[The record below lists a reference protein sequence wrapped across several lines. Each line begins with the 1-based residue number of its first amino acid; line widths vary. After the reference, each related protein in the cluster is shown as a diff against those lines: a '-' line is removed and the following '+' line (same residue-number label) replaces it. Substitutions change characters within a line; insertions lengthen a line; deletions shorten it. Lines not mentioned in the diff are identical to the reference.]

1 MTEKTVGLSE
11 KELRQLQHETLNE
24 LLATL
29 DVDVFLSKR
38 QASQYLSISI
48 SFLEKLMA
56 EEALPYYR
64 VKKKVLFRK
73 HEIDRW
79 IEQYWE
85 QGESQDLKKIA
96 DEAVRKVLE
105 KEK

>member
-1 MTEKTVGLSE
+1 MTLTKREQEKI
-11 KELRQLQHETLNE
+11 QHETLNE

-29 DVDVFLSKR
+29 DVDVFLSKK

-48 SFLEKLMA
+48 SFLERLMA
-56 EEALPYYR
+56 EEGLPFYR

-96 DEAVRKVLE
+96 DEAVRKVLGA
-105 KEK
+105 